1 MRRDKMSYELNEH
14 QIKLREET
22 IDYIKKHV
30 IKNVTRF
37 EDGGVITAEDIKALK
52 DSRVWDYVLN
62 TETDWVTKVTILNE
76 LAKESPSFASLF
88 TDLIFSKAILAEQFD
103 EKFYAS
109 AFVEEEAGS
118 DLTRIQTEAVKTR
131 DTWILEGEKWFVT
144 NAELADTF
152 LVLAKIPGQLFS
164 IFKVPKNA
172 NGVVIQE
179 QKKMGL
185 RGLSLSKVTFNQ
197 VTLPVSSL
205 LLYLDSSFEALNQAN
220 TFVKLAI
227 ASLAIGIS
235 ESALKESLNH
245 ARNREQ
251 FGQSIGDYQAI
262 QFKIAE
268 ITVGINAGKSLLYLA
283 AQKLDRNEEMG
294 TEASMAKVYSTEVA
308 NKAVNHAVQ
317 IFGTH
322 GLLEDSIVSKLYR
335 SQRLTEIF
343 GQTSEIQR
351 IDIAKYVINNIGV
364 NQKEV
369 NYGFS
374 I

>member
-14 QIKLREET
+14 QIKLREQT
-22 IDYIKKHV
+22 IDFIKKYV
-30 IKNVTRF
+30 VKNVNQF
-37 EDGGVITAEDIKALK
+37 EDNGEIRDGDIKALK
-52 DSRVWDYVLN
+52 DSGVWDILLN
-62 TETDWVTKVTILNE
+62 MESNWVTKVTILNE
-76 LAKESPSFASLF
+76 LAKVSPSFASLF
-88 TDLIFSKAILAEQFD
+88 PDLIFSKAILAEQFD

-109 AFVEEEAGS
+109 AFVEEKAGS

-144 NAELADTF
+144 NAELAEQF
-152 LVLAKIPGQLFS
+152 LVLAQIPGQLFS

-185 RGLSLSKVTFNQ
+185 RGLKLSKVIFNQ
-197 VTLPVSSL
+197 VTLPSSSL
-205 LLYLDSSFEALNQAN
+205 LVYLDSSFEALNPAN
-220 TFVKLAI
+220 SIAKLSI

-235 ESALKESLNH
+235 ESALKESLER
-245 ARNREQ
+245 ARSREQ

-343 GQTSEIQR
+343 GHTSEMQR

-364 NQKEV
+364 NQMEV

>member
-14 QIKLREET
+14 QITLREQT
-22 IDYIKKHV
+22 IDFIKKYV
-30 IKNVTRF
+30 VKNVNQF
-37 EDGGVITAEDIKALK
+37 EDNGEIRDGDIKSLK
-52 DSRVWDYVLN
+52 DSGVWDILLN
-62 TETDWVTKVTILNE
+62 MESNWVTKVTILNE
-76 LAKESPSFASLF
+76 LAKVSPSFASLF
-88 TDLIFSKAILAEQFD
+88 PDLIFSKAILAEQFD

-109 AFVEEEAGS
+109 AFVEEKAGS

-144 NAELADTF
+144 NAELAEQF

-185 RGLSLSKVTFNQ
+185 RGLKLSKVIFNQ
-197 VTLPVSSL
+197 VTLPSSSL
-205 LLYLDSSFEALNQAN
+205 LVYLDSSFEALNPAN
-220 TFVKLAI
+220 SIAKLSI

-235 ESALKESLNH
+235 ESALKESLER
-245 ARNREQ
+245 ARSREQ

-343 GQTSEIQR
+343 GQTSEMQR

>member
-1 MRRDKMSYELNEH
+1 MSYELNEH
-14 QIKLREET
+14 QIKLREQT
-22 IDYIKKHV
+22 IDFIKKYV
-30 IKNVTRF
+30 VKNVNQF
-37 EDGGVITAEDIKALK
+37 EDNGEIRDGDIKALK
-52 DSRVWDYVLN
+52 DSGVWDILLN
-62 TETDWVTKVTILNE
+62 MESNWVTKVTILNE
-76 LAKESPSFASLF
+76 LAKVSPSFASLF
-88 TDLIFSKAILAEQFD
+88 PDLIFSKAILAEQFD

-109 AFVEEEAGS
+109 AFVEEKAGS

-144 NAELADTF
+144 NAELAEQF
-152 LVLAKIPGQLFS
+152 LVLAQIPGQLFS

-185 RGLSLSKVTFNQ
+185 RGLKLSKVIFNQ
-197 VTLPVSSL
+197 VTLPSSSL
-205 LLYLDSSFEALNQAN
+205 LVYLDSSFEALNPAN
-220 TFVKLAI
+220 SIAKLSI

-235 ESALKESLNH
+235 ESALKESLER
-245 ARNREQ
+245 ARSREQ

-343 GQTSEIQR
+343 GQTSEMQR

-364 NQKEV
+364 NQMEV

>member
-14 QIKLREET
+14 QITLREQT
-22 IDYIKKHV
+22 IDFIKKYV
-30 IKNVTRF
+30 VKNVNQF
-37 EDGGVITAEDIKALK
+37 EDNGEIRDGDIKALK
-52 DSRVWDYVLN
+52 DSGVWDILLN
-62 TETDWVTKVTILNE
+62 MESNWVTKVTILNE
-76 LAKESPSFASLF
+76 LAKVSPSFASLF
-88 TDLIFSKAILAEQFD
+88 PDLIFSKAILAEQFD

-109 AFVEEEAGS
+109 AFVEEKAGS

-144 NAELADTF
+144 NAELAEQF

-185 RGLSLSKVTFNQ
+185 RGLKLSKVIFNQ
-197 VTLPVSSL
+197 VTLPSSSL
-205 LLYLDSSFEALNQAN
+205 LVYLDSSFEALNPAN
-220 TFVKLAI
+220 SIAKLSI

-235 ESALKESLNH
+235 ESALKESLER
-245 ARNREQ
+245 ARSREQ

-343 GQTSEIQR
+343 GQTSEMQR

>member
-14 QIKLREET
+14 QIKLREQT
-22 IDYIKKHV
+22 IDFIKKYV
-30 IKNVTRF
+30 VKNVNQF
-37 EDGGVITAEDIKALK
+37 EDNGEIRDGDIKALK
-52 DSRVWDYVLN
+52 DSGVWDILLN
-62 TETDWVTKVTILNE
+62 MESNWVTKVTILNE
-76 LAKESPSFASLF
+76 LAKVSPSFASLF
-88 TDLIFSKAILAEQFD
+88 PDLIFSKAILAEQFD

-109 AFVEEEAGS
+109 AFVEEKAGS

-144 NAELADTF
+144 NAELAEQF

-185 RGLSLSKVTFNQ
+185 RGLKLSKVIFNQ
-197 VTLPVSSL
+197 VTLPSSSL
-205 LLYLDSSFEALNQAN
+205 LVYLDSSFEALNPAN
-220 TFVKLAI
+220 SIAKLSI

-235 ESALKESLNH
+235 ESALKESLER
-245 ARNREQ
+245 ARSREQ

-343 GQTSEIQR
+343 GQTSEMQR

-364 NQKEV
+364 NQMEV

>member
-14 QIKLREET
+14 QIKLREQT
-22 IDYIKKHV
+22 IDFIKKYV
-30 IKNVTRF
+30 VKNVNQF
-37 EDGGVITAEDIKALK
+37 EDNGEIRDGDIKALK
-52 DSRVWDYVLN
+52 DSGVWDILLN
-62 TETDWVTKVTILNE
+62 MESNWVTKVTILNE
-76 LAKESPSFASLF
+76 LAKVSPSFASLF
-88 TDLIFSKAILAEQFD
+88 PDLIFSKAILAEQFD

-109 AFVEEEAGS
+109 AFVEEKAGS

-144 NAELADTF
+144 NTELAEQF
-152 LVLAKIPGQLFS
+152 LVLAQIPGQLFS

-185 RGLSLSKVTFNQ
+185 RGLKLSKVIFNQ
-197 VTLPVSSL
+197 VTLPSSSL
-205 LLYLDSSFEALNQAN
+205 LVYLDSSFEALNPAN
-220 TFVKLAI
+220 SIAKLSI

-235 ESALKESLNH
+235 ESALKESLER
-245 ARNREQ
+245 ARSREQ

-343 GQTSEIQR
+343 GQTSEMQR

-364 NQKEV
+364 NQMEV